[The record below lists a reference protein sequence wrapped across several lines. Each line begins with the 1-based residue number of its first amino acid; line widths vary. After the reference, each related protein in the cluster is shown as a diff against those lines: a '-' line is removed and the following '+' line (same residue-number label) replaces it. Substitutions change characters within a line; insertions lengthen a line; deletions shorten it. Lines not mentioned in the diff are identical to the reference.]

1 MFKKIIDSFKVYF
14 LYKNTKTMTSHP
26 VKVSLFNKI
35 KYLFKIEKPNWF
47 SKKEEKELEK
57 INWFGDKPA
66 NKYPVS
72 WGEYTYTIIKDDK
85 KIIKSDP
92 ASRNYKEISFNTNT
106 KINDFGL
113 DRKDETRSDYVIN
126 NDKLKKKMNW
136 QLILKKNNSLKRLC
150 NW

>member
-85 KIIKSDP
+85 KIIKSYP

-126 NDKLKKKMNW
+126 NDKLKKENE
-136 QLILKKNNSLKRLC
+136 LAINLEKKQFVEEIM
-150 NW
+150 